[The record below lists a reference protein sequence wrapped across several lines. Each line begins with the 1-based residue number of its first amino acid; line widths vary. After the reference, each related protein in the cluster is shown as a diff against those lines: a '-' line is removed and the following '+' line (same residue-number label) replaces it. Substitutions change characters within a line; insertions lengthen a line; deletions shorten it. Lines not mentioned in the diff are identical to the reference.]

1 MTTEGTRGLHGPSAR
16 RLLVAFLISY
26 RRGVLRYVAGA
37 VARDPSPDLVLTPL
51 KGKPRTVEQMLI
63 TFHLLFVA
71 LDPFTN
77 QSAWI
82 LPTAGRILQSFE
94 QADCRIAWLVTAT
107 ADECRQF
114 LGPWA
119 NDIITFADPDRT
131 AVKEFGLDR
140 LPALVHLGMEGKVMG
155 AAEGWHPAQWKAVT
169 DRLGKILSWQG
180 PNFPTPKDPGPFEGS
195 LALG

>member
-1 MTTEGTRGLHGPSAR
+1 M
-16 RLLVAFLISY
+16 
-26 RRGVLRYVAGA
+26 
-37 VARDPSPDLVLTPL
+37 ARDPSPDLVLTPIQ
-51 KGKPRTVEQMLI
+51 GKPRTVGQLLT

-94 QADCRIAWLVTAT
+94 QADCRIAWLLTAT

-119 NDIITFADPDRT
+119 TDILTFADPDRV
-131 AVKEFGLDR
+131 AVKEFGLER
-140 LPALVHLGMEGKVMG
+140 LPALVHVGMQGKVEG

-169 DRLGKILSWQG
+169 DRLGKTLSWQG
-180 PNFPTPKDPGPFEGS
+180 PNFPTSKDPGPFEGS
-195 LALG
+195 PALG